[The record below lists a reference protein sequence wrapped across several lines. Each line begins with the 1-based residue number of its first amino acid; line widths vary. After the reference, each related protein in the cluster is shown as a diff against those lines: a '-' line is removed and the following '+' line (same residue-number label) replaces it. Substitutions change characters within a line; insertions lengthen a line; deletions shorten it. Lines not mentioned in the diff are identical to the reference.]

1 MGGTYFRR
9 KSKGVGSWDKT
20 DIIGWQIIQCPRY
33 PPPSSPHPPAPV
45 MDISEAS
52 VRRFQR
58 DYSFTPPI
66 RLYRDN
72 RLDRTP
78 LSQPLQSET
87 SLDRI
92 THNVLPQRSL
102 WRWRSTSTRATSRPH
117 HLGRSFR
124 ICKLPF
130 SIGPSER
137 RALFI
142 LIHPRPSRVIT
153 ATAPSTPLTAPF
165 GPRHLFLGLRPC
177 PIAPSRWI
185 GREIGLFATR

>member
-1 MGGTYFRR
+1 MGGTDFRR

-20 DIIGWQIIQCPRY
+20 DIIGWQIIQCPCY
-33 PPPSSPHPPAPV
+33 PPSLVSSPTRPRHGHFG
-45 MDISEAS
+45 SERTTVS
-52 VRRFQR
+52 TRLFFHSSYPTLQR
-58 DYSFTPPI
+58 
-66 RLYRDN
+66 YRDN

-165 GPRHLFLGLRPC
+165 GP
-177 PIAPSRWI
+177 
-185 GREIGLFATR
+185 